1 MRIRA
6 LDDLA
11 VHFEDEPHDAMRRRM
26 LRPEI
31 HHEIL
36 DVRRAFELVF
46 GWRALFAHL
55 PPSLGASPSGRVAFS
70 SPGRILSMPSQGDKK
85 SKLRNSC
92 CSRTGS

>member
-1 MRIRA
+1 MWVDA

-11 VHFEDEPHDAMRRRM
+11 IHLEDEPHDPVRRRM

-31 HHEIL
+31 HHVIL
-36 DVRRAFELVF
+36 DA
-46 GWRALFAHL
+46 WRALELARHGRPRFAHR
-55 PPSLGASPSGRVAFS
+55 ASSPAALSSFGVAFS
-70 SPGRILSMPSQGDKK
+70 SPGKILSMPSHGERK